1 MHNLP
6 RLIVAIPIAILVLG
20 VYVKMAFPNQLRM
33 LTSSQSDNLISSESA
48 SEYSQQ
54 ESIPAPHTSDPVS
67 FDIVKPRTCEYKSDG
82 INAQVFVQ
90 NNKVSATIT
99 QEGEVKRI
107 MLLDDC
113 AHIWQEGEFTGQQI
127 CGVSQYLELFQTY
140 SSFLSPDMLIGM
152 IPGLDEGT
160 EIGSGDILSRVLNS
174 CVDGAVDESKFILP
188 KNINFE
194 KTSPEQ
200 AQEVMEKNP

>member
-1 MHNLP
+1 
-6 RLIVAIPIAILVLG
+6 
-20 VYVKMAFPNQLRM
+20 
-33 LTSSQSDNLISSESA
+33 
-48 SEYSQQ
+48 
-54 ESIPAPHTSDPVS
+54 
-67 FDIVKPRTCEYKSDG
+67 
-82 INAQVFVQ
+82 
-90 NNKVSATIT
+90 
-99 QEGEVKRI
+99 
-107 MLLDDC
+107 
-113 AHIWQEGEFTGQQI
+113 
-127 CGVSQYLELFQTY
+127 
-140 SSFLSPDMLIGM
+140 M